1 MKTFRHFVKSLPVVF
16 ILVGCTAIDE
26 SPMQELQTLPSLLTR
41 STVTF
46 DSDIYYH
53 EGTGLVLQ
61 AYDIFENPQVY
72 KLEENVTGIT
82 HLGVKFFPK
91 DYQQQRMLVNS
102 EVADVRYIPFGFS
115 PVVPDDQE
123 WVKDPKSLPKFPE
136 VSPYMIDTKD
146 YISTENGSRPSEGIQ
161 LPLMYALWPVS
172 EPMPEGIEYE
182 VCFKVNLNIET
193 GEPSTR
199 SFDYGDYVFNAQ
211 FISYDE
217 LLDDDIPLRNLK
229 IEMSYGIY
237 SKRQYTNSNGC
248 VSFVPS
254 SIAGLPISHYTDL
267 SMVVV
272 MDSAD
277 WTIARDSLSTTPI
290 HHIIGVASALWF
302 NPTSGSTFISERNS
316 FSTEYEIHRAVDY
329 YFNSTHTLSQGIQ
342 SSERGTVYHA
352 MDNDNGSIWGET
364 WYSSTTDPFINI
376 YNGHPS
382 QNEVIGTTLH
392 EIGHARMLKNKGYNG
407 YVSCSKT
414 YRESYATFTGWY
426 LGNDYY
432 ISKGFVFP
440 YSGYNI
446 NSNNRQTWIP
456 GSGDWYTPFFVDLN
470 DDYNQANLNDPISGV
485 PANLLNYAAMTYST
499 LMDVGT
505 YLYTFAPAFFT
516 SDQLTAYLTYY
527 SGL

>member
-1 MKTFRHFVKSLPVVF
+1 MKTLRHFVKALPAVF
-16 ILVGCTAIDE
+16 LLAGCTAIDE
-26 SPMQELQTLPSLLTR
+26 VPTQELLTSPSLLTR

-61 AYDIFENPQVY
+61 SYNLFDDPQVY
-72 KLEENVTGIT
+72 KLEEVVDGIT
-82 HLGVKFFPK
+82 HFGVKFYPK
-91 DYQQQRMLVNS
+91 DIDQQRLLSNS
-102 EVADVRYIPFGFS
+102 DVANVVYIPFGFS
-115 PVVPDDQE
+115 PVVPNDQE
-123 WVKDPKSLPKFPE
+123 WVKDPTSLPKYPGI
-136 VSPYMIDTKD
+136 SPYVIDTKD
-146 YISTENGSRPSEGIQ
+146 YQSTGANTKLSGDIQ
-161 LPLMYALWPVS
+161 LPIMYALWPVN
-172 EPMPEGIEYE
+172 EPLPEGIENE
-182 VCFKVNLNIET
+182 ICFKAAMNRDSSPTL
-193 GEPSTR
+193 TR
-199 SFDYGDYVFNAQ
+199 ANGYNYEYEYQAQ
-211 FISYDE
+211 FRSYDS
-217 LLDDDIPLRNLK
+217 LLGSYVPMRKLK
-229 IEMSYGIY
+229 VGLIYGIY
-237 SKRQYTNSNGC
+237 SGYSYTNSNGN
-248 VSFVPS
+248 VTLLPYIV
-254 SIAGLPISHYTDL
+254 GLSEIYYESL
-267 SMVVV
+267 NVVV
-272 MDSAD
+272 TLESPD
-277 WTIARDSLSTTPI
+277 WTIVRNEDTTPVHYIVGTTGSLWTTHTGGGTYVCNLNSTT
-290 HHIIGVASALWF
+290 
-302 NPTSGSTFISERNS
+302 
-316 FSTEYEIHRAVDY
+316 TEYEIHRAVDY

-440 YSGYNI
+440 YSGYTI

-470 DDYNQANLNDPISGV
+470 DDYNQANLNDPISGA
-485 PANLLNYAAMTYST
+485 PANLLDYAAMTYTSLT
-499 LMDVGT
+499 DVGT
-505 YLYTFAPAFFT
+505 YLYTFAPALFT
-516 SDQLTAYLTYY
+516 SAQLTNYLTFF
-527 SGL
+527 SGM